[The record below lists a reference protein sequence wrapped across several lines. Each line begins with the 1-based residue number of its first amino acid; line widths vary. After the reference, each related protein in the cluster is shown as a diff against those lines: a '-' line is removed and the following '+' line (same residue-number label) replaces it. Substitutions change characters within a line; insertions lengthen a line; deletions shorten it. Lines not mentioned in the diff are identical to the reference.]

1 MFKSY
6 SFSYFVIILIESSS
20 CRGSECEASCRGSEC
35 ETSDDDGFIS
45 DIYNQQSPAVFAGTL
60 VTAVNMAAPML
71 FTAAGSA
78 PVSGSVP
85 ANFAGPPPG
94 VPGGGIPPTA
104 IANPTVIA
112 GTAAFIGLG
121 LVGVGPI
128 VALFDIPR
136 TNDNF
141 AANAGI
147 FEELNDQS
155 RGKREIRKHLN
166 SMAKFQSWIE
176 ETLERG
182 LLNIFRYILYRV
194 KNTLMPF
201 CLLSTTNSLILL

>member
-1 MFKSY
+1 M
-6 SFSYFVIILIESSS
+6 IEASCHGSECAPS
-20 CRGSECEASCRGSEC
+20 CRGSECVD
-35 ETSDDDGFIS
+35 SDDSEYPDFS

-71 FTAAGSA
+71 FTAAASA

-94 VPGGGIPPTA
+94 APGGGIPPTA

-155 RGKREIRKHLN
+155 RGKREIRKHLK
-166 SMAKFQSWIE
+166 SLAKFQSWIE

-182 LLNIFRYILYRV
+182 LLNIFRYTGLEIQ
-194 KNTLMPF
+194 
-201 CLLSTTNSLILL
+201 

>member
-1 MFKSY
+1 M
-6 SFSYFVIILIESSS
+6 I
-20 CRGSECEASCRGSEC
+20 EASCRGSEC
-35 ETSDDDGFIS
+35 APSCRGSDCVDSDDSEYPDFS

-94 VPGGGIPPTA
+94 APGGGIPPTA

-155 RGKREIRKHLN
+155 RGKREIRKHLK
-166 SMAKFQSWIE
+166 SLAKFQSWIE

-182 LLNIFRYILYRV
+182 LLNIFRYTGLEIQ
-194 KNTLMPF
+194 
-201 CLLSTTNSLILL
+201 